1 MISTSTTTDAQPPAA
16 AVNLSTTDARDGRRV
31 TGMRGHLRGYR
42 TLDENAAPPVHIRP
56 HGLAQ
61 PLRLLTAV
69 PVCARAICRCCSS
82 SAARR
87 RRWRRR
93 PRWWC
98 SRRRP
103 QARKFSRASGAP
115 YMHVCM
121 LCVLHVWCSSCGRH
135 AKGRPG
141 VSARR
146 VTDVTDVG
154 YMT

>member
-69 PVCARAICRCCSS
+69 PVCARAICRCFPSERE
-82 SAARR
+82 RR
-87 RRWRRR
+87 RGV
-93 PRWWC
+93 
-98 SRRRP
+98 
-103 QARKFSRASGAP
+103 KKK
-115 YMHVCM
+115 
-121 LCVLHVWCSSCGRH
+121 LLH
-135 AKGRPG
+135 
-141 VSARR
+141 
-146 VTDVTDVG
+146 
-154 YMT
+154 